1 MHWADDITL
10 DYLAR
15 LAAAVAE
22 CPALMVF
29 TSRAEGDPIDMT
41 WRARAGEAP
50 IVTLD
55 LSPLRKE
62 EAIKLVSDFIDASD
76 DLAKRCI
83 ERAAGNPLF
92 LKQLLLSIE
101 KGTTES
107 IPDSIKSL
115 VLARMDQLPSEDKL
129 ALQAAAVLG
138 QRFELECL
146 RFLIDAPEYVCQTL
160 VERHLLRPEGSLY
173 LFAHALIQEGA
184 YSSLLNQQRIEWH
197 RLAAN
202 WYAERDLILHA
213 EHLGFAGDA
222 AAPRAYHGAA
232 QDQFTR
238 FRLERALQLVRVG
251 LKIASAPDSFELKC
265 LEGELLRILGSAP
278 GSITAFRSAYEVATD
293 GRGNHNQDI
302 IQELRRVHDETS
314 RAELKFA
321 LPELEAALHS
331 K

>member
-1 MHWADDITL
+1 MSW
-10 DYLAR
+10 
-15 LAAAVAE
+15 
-22 CPALMVF
+22 
-29 TSRAEGDPIDMT
+29 
-41 WRARAGEAP
+41 
-50 IVTLD
+50 
-55 LSPLRKE
+55 
-62 EAIKLVSDFIDASD
+62 
-76 DLAKRCI
+76 
-83 ERAAGNPLF
+83 
-92 LKQLLLSIE
+92 
-101 KGTTES
+101 
-107 IPDSIKSL
+107 
-115 VLARMDQLPSEDKL
+115 
-129 ALQAAAVLG
+129 
-138 QRFELECL
+138 
-146 RFLIDAPEYVCQTL
+146 FLIDAPEYVCQTL

-222 AAPRAYHGAA
+222 AAPSAYHGAA

-238 FRLERALQLVRVG
+238 FRPERALQLVRVG
-251 LKIASAPDSFELKC
+251 LKVASVPDSFELKC
-265 LEGELLRILGSAP
+265 LEGELLRILGSAS